1 LKENVQRSSW
11 VGTNQPFAY
20 NAHTLNLQQGER
32 VVHELILINDDVTDG
47 DKIDLTR
54 LAHS

>member
-1 LKENVQRSSW
+1 